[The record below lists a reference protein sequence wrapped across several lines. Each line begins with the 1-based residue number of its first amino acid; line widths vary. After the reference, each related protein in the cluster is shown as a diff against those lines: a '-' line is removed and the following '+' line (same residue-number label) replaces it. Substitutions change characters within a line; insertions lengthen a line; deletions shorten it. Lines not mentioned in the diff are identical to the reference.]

1 MKTTKKQLK
10 EIKEIE
16 KKVANVCDN
25 NDSVVDEITEN
36 TKATEDTEPTPTMK
50 PYTSLKDFVALCM
63 SDVDIFLLQD
73 EAQENDKDKLFTVQ
87 EIRSQ
92 LQNTMIKMT
101 SLDYIHSG
109 IYEVD
114 LFGALSYR
122 LLRDAGFSDK
132 YIKSLDK
139 EVNKK

>member
-10 EIKEIE
+10 EIQEIE
-16 KKVANVCDN
+16 KKVANVCDA
-25 NDSVVDEITEN
+25 NDSVVNEINEITD
-36 TKATEDTEPTPTMK
+36 TEDTEPTPTMK
-50 PYTSLKDFVALCM
+50 PYTSLRDFVALCM
-63 SDVDIFLLQD
+63 SDIDIFLLQD

-92 LQNTMIKMT
+92 LKTTMVKMT
-101 SLDYIHSG
+101 SLANIHAG

>member
-1 MKTTKKQLK
+1 MNSLSLK
-10 EIKEIE
+10 MPEWLIEGIKYI
-16 KKVANVCDN
+16 AAR
-25 NDSVVDEITEN
+25 
-36 TKATEDTEPTPTMK
+36 KATPHHVLIRLWIAERYQQE
-50 PYTSLKDFVALCM
+50 LN
-63 SDVDIFLLQD
+63 LLPQKKR

>member
-10 EIKEIE
+10 EIQEIE
-16 KKVANVCDN
+16 KKVANVCDA
-25 NDSVVDEITEN
+25 NDSLVDEINEITD
-36 TKATEDTEPTPTMK
+36 TEDTEPTP
-50 PYTSLKDFVALCM
+50 PYTTLRDFVALCM
-63 SDVDIFLLQD
+63 SDIDIFLLQD

-92 LQNTMIKMT
+92 LKTTMVKMT
-101 SLDYIHSG
+101 SLANIHAG